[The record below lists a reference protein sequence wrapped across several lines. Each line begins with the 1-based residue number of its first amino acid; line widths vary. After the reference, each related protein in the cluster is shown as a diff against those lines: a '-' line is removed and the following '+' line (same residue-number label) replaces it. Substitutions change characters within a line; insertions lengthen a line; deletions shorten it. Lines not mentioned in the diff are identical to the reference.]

1 MAKPKVEDWIT
12 PGNLTLLKG
21 WARDGLTDAEIAR
34 RIGISERTLYRW
46 KNYEIYGDGPAKAP
60 IRNALK
66 DGKEVVD
73 YAVESVLL
81 KKAMEG
87 DTTAM
92 IFWLKNRQPGK
103 WRDRQIDPV
112 KEADVEDLSALAELL
127 NEPDTED

>member
-1 MAKPKVEDWIT
+1 MIPKVEDWIT

-34 RIGISERTLYRW
+34 RIGISPRTLYRW

-66 DGKEVVD
+66 DGKEVID
-73 YAVESVLL
+73 YAVENALL

-92 IFWLKNRQPGK
+92 IFWLKNRRPDK
-103 WRDRQIDPV
+103 WRDRPAEAG
-112 KEADVEDLSALAELL
+112 KETDIEDLSCLAELI
-127 NEPDTED
+127 NEPDPDD

>member
-1 MAKPKVEDWIT
+1 MIPKVEDWIT

-34 RIGISERTLYRW
+34 RIGISLRTLYRW
-46 KNYEIYGDGPAKAP
+46 KNYEIYGEGPAKAP

-66 DGKEVVD
+66 DGKEVID
-73 YAVESVLL
+73 YAVENALL

-92 IFWLKNRQPGK
+92 IFWLKNRRPDK
-103 WRDRQIDPV
+103 WRDRPADTG
-112 KEADVEDLSALAELL
+112 KETDIEDLSCLAELI
-127 NEPDTED
+127 NEPDPDD